1 MTPGQYPG
9 LGALL
14 PELLRAGM
22 DESWYRYL
30 NGYLASPRGA
40 NVRNELLH
48 GFVDE
53 PSQTTA
59 ALTMVGALYLA
70 IREPVPPS

>member
-1 MTPGQYPG
+1 
-9 LGALL
+9 
-14 PELLRAGM
+14 M